1 MRATREV
8 LLVRHGES
16 VGNAGAATD
25 DAASAPLT
33 ARGESAARLV
43 AQHLPWEP
51 DLIVASGYERA
62 RATSQPTRQ
71 RFPAVR
77 CEEWP
82 VHEFTYLAPTLY
94 RGTTVA
100 DREADVAAYWL
111 AGRPHRVHGDGA
123 ESFTQFEGR
132 LRAARTRLAESSAQR
147 IVVFS
152 HKKFLNGLLWTW
164 LTGDA
169 PTSRRRMAQ
178 FRHFDQAVE
187 FRNGAWVRVHFAPGG
202 AAIGPVETAHL
213 AALPDR
219 EGDDGHGDDGGGG
232 GGDRAGAGAGGGA
245 P

>member
-1 MRATREV
+1 MSAPREV

-33 ARGESAARLV
+33 ERGACAARLV
-43 AQHLPWEP
+43 AEHLPWEP
-51 DLIVASGYERA
+51 DLIVVSGYERA
-62 RATSQPTRQ
+62 RATSLPTRA
-71 RFPAVR
+71 RFPAAR

-82 VHEFTYLAPTLY
+82 VHEFTYLAPALY

-100 DREADVAAYWL
+100 EREADVAAYWQ
-111 AGRPHRVHGDGA
+111 AGRPHRVHGEGS
-123 ESFTQFEGR
+123 ESFVQFEAR
-132 LRAARTRLAESSAQR
+132 VRAARTRLAAESARR
-147 IVVFS
+147 IAVFS

-164 LTGDA
+164 LTGDV

-187 FRNGAWVRVHFAPGG
+187 FRNGAWVRVHLVAGG

-213 AALPDR
+213 AALPRDDGN
-219 EGDDGHGDDGGGG
+219 GDDTVPGDGE
-232 GGDRAGAGAGGGA
+232 RARGVA